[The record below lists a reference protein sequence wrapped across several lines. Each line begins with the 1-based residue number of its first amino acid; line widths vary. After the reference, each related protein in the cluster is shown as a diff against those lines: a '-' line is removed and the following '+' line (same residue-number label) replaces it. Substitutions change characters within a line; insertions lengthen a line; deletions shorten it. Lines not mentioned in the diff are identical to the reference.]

1 MSLGV
6 QYVFSEERYLAD
18 LCREDQHTGN
28 GQLSNCA
35 PFALASKSALASF
48 FGSQQAVDRLW
59 ILGTGG
65 CDRYSRR
72 QDTAHWP
79 GVRKIK
85 ATMEKEGY

>member
-1 MSLGV
+1 MFSLKNN
-6 QYVFSEERYLAD
+6 LAD

-59 ILGTGG
+59 ILDTGG

-72 QDTAHWP
+72 QDTAHWS